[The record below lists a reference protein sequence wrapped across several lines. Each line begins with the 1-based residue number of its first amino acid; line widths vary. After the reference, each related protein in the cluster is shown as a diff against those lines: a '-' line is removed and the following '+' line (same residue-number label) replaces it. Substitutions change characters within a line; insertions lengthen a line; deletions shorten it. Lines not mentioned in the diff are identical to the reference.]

1 MALLLVILCIVIYL
15 ALLFEWGFSVSA
27 IIANLHDVII
37 ILAFFQRGFSLPV
50 FAVLGYLVNESV
62 VVFDRVRDS
71 FGIYSPVL
79 VARLLVTR
87 LGVSRVQFA
96 NTKKVIEGANEEG
109 AAV

>member
-1 MALLLVILCIVIYL
+1 
-15 ALLFEWGFSVSA
+15 
-27 IIANLHDVII
+27 VII
-37 ILAFFQRGFSLPV
+37 ILAFFQRGFSLSV

-62 VVFDRVRDS
+62 VVFDRVRES

-96 NTKKVIEGANEEG
+96 NTNKSLKAPTKKAQPFEGHYRRRQKATDFG
-109 AAV
+109 DFS